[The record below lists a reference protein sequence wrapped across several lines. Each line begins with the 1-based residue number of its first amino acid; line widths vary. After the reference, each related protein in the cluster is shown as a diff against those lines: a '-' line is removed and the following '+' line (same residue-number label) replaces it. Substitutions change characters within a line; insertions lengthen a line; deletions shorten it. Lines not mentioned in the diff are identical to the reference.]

1 MANSVV
7 TATGDG
13 VTVQYTL
20 NFTLGIL
27 RRDYVTCRVGSEVD
41 GAGDPVY
48 RTLEW
53 VSDSIVN
60 IQGTV
65 PANGE
70 SIVFTRTVP
79 KNLLIH
85 DYSNGVPVEESN
97 LDESNLQTIMA
108 VHEFL
113 DGRVEGG
120 FLQDI
125 QMNGYKILNLGDGTA
140 DTDAANMR
148 QLNET
153 ITAANAAVASTAADV
168 TTCTTKASEASASAT
183 ESEDWATKTDGIVE
197 STDYS
202 SKAFAIG
209 GTGVTDTAGRG
220 AAKEWATKAEDSTV
234 DGTEYS
240 AKHYSAKAS
249 ASASSAAA
257 SASSAAASA
266 VAVSLPSITATD
278 TGALLQVNADGTTHQ
293 LLQAG
298 TAGKFLMSNGPDALL
313 TYEDV
318 PAPNRALLD
327 TRVLS
332 SDAQVDFGSSLITS
346 TYDLYRIIGVNVKPA
361 VDNAS
366 LHLRHFVSGVI
377 DTGWNYHYDYEDRNG
392 GTSFNG
398 SNAIELNSPHVDT
411 SYGCSFII
419 DIIDPTN
426 SGRTHSFC
434 QLHMYDP
441 ASAGSRYSIGGGGD
455 VNARALDGLRLY
467 FDNGN
472 LASGTLYLE
481 GYKL

>member
-20 NFTLGIL
+20 TFTLGIL
-27 RRDYVTCRVGSEVD
+27 RRDYITCRVGSEVD

-60 IQGTV
+60 VQGTV

-79 KNLLIH
+79 KNALIH

-153 ITAANAAVASTAADV
+153 TTAANAAVASTAADV
-168 TTCTTKASEASASAT
+168 STCTTKASEASASAT
-183 ESEDWATKTDGIVE
+183 ESENWATKTDGIVE

-249 ASASSAAA
+249 ASAEAASTSVASVNIASPTASKHGALLYQNDDDDGYDALTTQGTSNQVLTSNGADAAPSWQDVSGGAWNLITSQTA
-257 SASSAAASA
+257 SASSSIDFTSGIDGTYDAYKVIISDLNPQSSVDFWMLASTDGGSTFLASNYAYQLHYIANGTESVASYSQSANQIELIKSLSGSSVRAAGVEITIYSPSSSQHTVIHSSATYTSSGNDHGFSTCGAKVITTSA
-266 VAVSLPSITATD
+266 VDALRFKMSVSNID
-278 TGALLQVNADGTTHQ
+278 
-293 LLQAG
+293 AG
-298 TAGKFLMSNGPDALL
+298 TFK
-313 TYEDV
+313 
-318 PAPNRALLD
+318 
-327 TRVLS
+327 
-332 SDAQVDFGSSLITS
+332 
-346 TYDLYRIIGVNVKPA
+346 LYGV
-361 VDNAS
+361 S
-366 LHLRHFVSGVI
+366 
-377 DTGWNYHYDYEDRNG
+377 
-392 GTSFNG
+392 
-398 SNAIELNSPHVDT
+398 
-411 SYGCSFII
+411 
-419 DIIDPTN
+419 
-426 SGRTHSFC
+426 
-434 QLHMYDP
+434 
-441 ASAGSRYSIGGGGD
+441 
-455 VNARALDGLRLY
+455 
-467 FDNGN
+467 
-472 LASGTLYLE
+472 
-481 GYKL
+481 

>member
-60 IQGTV
+60 VQGTV

-153 ITAANAAVASTAADV
+153 TTAANAAVASTAADV
-168 TTCTTKASEASASAT
+168 TTCTTKASEASTSAT
-183 ESEDWATKTDGIVE
+183 ESENWATKTDGIVE

-240 AKHYSAKAS
+240 AKHYAAKAS
-249 ASASSAAA
+249 ASAEAASTSAASVNIVSPTA
-257 SASSAAASA
+257 SKH
-266 VAVSLPSITATD
+266 
-278 TGALLQVNADGTTHQ
+278 GALLYQNDADDGY
-293 LLQAG
+293 
-298 TAGKFLMSNGPDALL
+298 DALTAQGTSGQVL
-313 TYEDV
+313 TSSGADA
-318 PAPNRALLD
+318 APSWQDAAGGATLQIVSASTATNGSTTATFPQDD
-327 TRVLS
+327 TIPQNTEGAEVLTVS
-332 SDAQVDFGSSLITS
+332 ITPISATS
-346 TYDLYRIIGVNVKPA
+346 TLVIEGTVDLVSCDAARTCISALFVDSTADAIAVSTLYVDGSVFESANV
-361 VDNAS
+361 
-366 LHLRHFVSGVI
+366 RHV
-377 DTGWNYHYDYEDRNG
+377 
-392 GTSFNG
+392 
-398 SNAIELNSPHVDT
+398 
-411 SYGCSFII
+411 
-419 DIIDPTN
+419 
-426 SGRTHSFC
+426 
-434 QLHMYDP
+434 
-441 ASAGSRYSIGGGGD
+441 
-455 VNARALDGLRLY
+455 
-467 FDNGN
+467 
-472 LASGTLYLE
+472 LASGSTNARTYKLRIGPNAGTLYWMENVASSRLFGGAAKIRLTVTE
-481 GYKL
+481 IET